1 MKLPMGKS
9 ARAVWSR
16 RIKGFWFEY
25 SHNRIGLVGLLILFL
40 FIGVAIF
47 SPFIAPY
54 DHKTVRLE
62 SPRQAD
68 FYAVPD
74 WLGVIV
80 PQLADLPPQTVYPLD
95 WTVASEEFPQSVE
108 FEETSSSLIFY
119 YNASKTGSREP
130 VTLVLNSSFTYSYVP
145 MRLYS
150 LEFGWSGRPD
160 ETVAVY
166 RKTPW
171 GRWKVGETGSL
182 NYMLQLELITPNGT
196 SYAIWDQNWDKYKS
210 LNASSAFWS
219 SNSTRKVLM
228 YSDLGPLAVRLG
240 YNFNEPRRVVHDI
253 FESKGLF
260 KLRMTVTVEPGEI
273 EGVAVPL
280 ENATGS
286 VSVSAGKFTVWG
298 LRWGILG
305 TDGYGH
311 DVFSQLIHGARISI
325 LIGVC
330 AAFTATSIGLLVGI
344 TAGYSGG
351 GIDEGLMRIVD
362 ILLCLP
368 VLPMLLVFIALF
380 GYNTW
385 YIVLIIAIFGW
396 QGLSR
401 IIRSETLSIRETTF
415 VESSVA
421 SGGSRGYI
429 ILRHIMPNVLP
440 TALASLVLAVPGAVI
455 LEAALSFLGLGDP
468 YAPTWGK
475 MLHHA
480 QISGA
485 FSPMHMAWWD
495 VLPPGL
501 AITFLCLA
509 FVFIG
514 HAIDEIVNPRLRRR
528 R

>member
-80 PQLADLPPQTVYPLD
+80 PELADLPPQTVYPLD

-145 MRLYS
+145 MRLFS

-219 SNSTRKVLM
+219 SNSTKKVLM

-240 YNFNEPRRVVHDI
+240 YNFDEPKRVLRDI

-325 LIGVC
+325 LIGVS
-330 AAFTATSIGLLVGI
+330 AAFTATLIGLLVGI

-380 GYNTW
+380 GYSTW

-415 VESSVA
+415 VESAVA
-421 SGGSRGYI
+421 SGGPRGYI

-468 YAPTWGK
+468 HAPTWGK

-485 FSPMHMAWWD
+485 FSPMNMAWWD

>member
-1 MKLPMGKS
+1 MKLPMNKA

-47 SPFIAPY
+47 APFIAPY
-54 DHKTVRLE
+54 DETTVRLE
-62 SPRQAD
+62 SSRQAD
-68 FYAVPD
+68 YYAVPE
-74 WLGVIV
+74 WLGVFFPEI
-80 PQLADLPPQTVYPLD
+80 AELPVQTVYPVD
-95 WTVASEEFPQSVE
+95 WTIALEEFPQSVE
-108 FEETSSSLIFY
+108 FEETNSSIIFY
-119 YNASKTGSREP
+119 YNASKIGSGEP
-130 VTLVLNSSFTYSYVP
+130 VTFVLNSSFTYSYVP
-145 MRLYS
+145 MRLFS
-150 LEFGWSGRPD
+150 LQFGWSGKPD
-160 ETVAVY
+160 DTVAVY
-166 RKTPW
+166 RKAPW
-171 GRWKVGETGSL
+171 GRWKVGETGSM
-182 NYMLQLELITPNGT
+182 NYMFEVELITPNGT
-196 SYAIWDQNWDKYKS
+196 SYDIWDQNWDEYKAM
-210 LNASSAFWS
+210 NASSAFWS
-219 SNSTRKVLM
+219 SDSTRDVVM
-228 YSDLGPLAVRLG
+228 YSDLGPLAVKLG
-240 YNFNEPRRVVHDI
+240 YNFDEPRLMVRDM

-260 KLRMTVTVEPGEI
+260 TLRMTVTVEPGEI
-273 EGVAVPL
+273 EGVKVPL

-286 VSVSAGKFTVWG
+286 VSVSAGDFTVWG
-298 LRWGILG
+298 RRWGVLG

-311 DVFSQLIHGARISI
+311 DVFSQLVHGARISI
-325 LIGVC
+325 LIGVS
-330 AAFTATSIGLLVGI
+330 AAFTSTMIGVLVGI
-344 TAGYSGG
+344 TAGYTGG
-351 GIDEGLMRIVD
+351 GTDEGLMRLVD

-380 GYNTW
+380 GYSTW

-401 IIRSETLSIRETTF
+401 IIRSETLSIREAAF
-415 VESSVA
+415 VESAVA

-440 TALASLVLAVPGAVI
+440 TALASLVLSVPGAVI

-468 YAPTWGK
+468 HASTWGK
-475 MLHHA
+475 MLYHA

-485 FSPMHMAWWD
+485 FSPMNMAWWD
-495 VLPPGL
+495 VIPPGL

-514 HAIDEIVNPRLRRR
+514 HAVDEIVNPRLRRR

>member
-1 MKLPMGKS
+1 MKFPISKS

-25 SHNRIGLVGLLILFL
+25 SHNRIGLVGLLLLFF

-54 DHKTVRLE
+54 DGKTVRLE

-68 FYAVPD
+68 YYAVPG

-108 FEETSSSLIFY
+108 FKETNSSVIFY
-119 YNASKTGSREP
+119 YNASKTGSKEP
-130 VTLVLNSSFTYSYVP
+130 VTLFLNSSFTYPYVP
-145 MRLYS
+145 MRLFS
-150 LEFGWSGRPD
+150 FEFGWSGRPD

-166 RKTPW
+166 KDTPW
-171 GRWKVGETGSL
+171 GTWKVGETGSL
-182 NYMLQLELITPNGT
+182 NYMLQLEIITPNGT
-196 SYAIWDQNWDKYKS
+196 SYAVWDQNWDKYKS
-210 LNASSAFWS
+210 LNASAAFWS
-219 SNSTRKVLM
+219 SNSTGKVHM
-228 YSDLGPLAVRLG
+228 YSDLGPLAVKLG
-240 YNFNEPRRVVHDI
+240 YGFGESRFMVRDI

-260 KLRMTVTVEPGEI
+260 ELRIAVTVEPGEI
-273 EGVAVPL
+273 EGVEVAL

-286 VSVSAGKFTVWG
+286 VSVSAGRFIVWG
-298 LRWGILG
+298 RRWGILG

-311 DVFSQLIHGARISI
+311 DVYSQLIYGARISI
-325 LIGVC
+325 LIGVA
-330 AAFTATSIGLLVGI
+330 AAFTSTLIGLLVGI

-351 GIDEGLMRIVD
+351 GIDEGLMRVVD
-362 ILLCLP
+362 VLLCLP

-401 IIRSETLSIRETTF
+401 IIRSETLSVREAAF
-415 VESSVA
+415 VESSIA

-455 LEAALSFLGLGDP
+455 LEAALSFIGLGDP
-468 YAPTWGK
+468 HAPTWGK
-475 MLHHA
+475 MLYHA

-495 VLPPGL
+495 VIPPGL

>member
-25 SHNRIGLVGLLILFL
+25 SHNRIGLVGFLILFL

-80 PQLADLPPQTVYPLD
+80 PELADLPPQTVYPLD

-145 MRLYS
+145 MKLFS

-219 SNSTRKVLM
+219 SNSTKKVLM

-240 YNFNEPRRVVHDI
+240 YNFDEPKRVLRDI

-325 LIGVC
+325 LIGVS
-330 AAFTATSIGLLVGI
+330 AAFTATLIGLLVGI

-415 VESSVA
+415 VESAVA
-421 SGGSRGYI
+421 SGGPRGYI

-468 YAPTWGK
+468 HAPTWGK

-485 FSPMHMAWWD
+485 FSPVNMAWWD